1 MVLWTS
7 LCLCSGA
14 SYHLARGGSST
25 IYRGAG
31 LGVSEDS
38 LGPAVLHGAATD
50 ATSSAR
56 LDGRA
61 GAAMGIPA
69 PATRVACVLCDRE
82 K

>member
-25 IYRGAG
+25 IYRSAG

-38 LGPAVLHGAATD
+38 LGPARAATD

-61 GAAMGIPA
+61 GAAP
-69 PATRVACVLCDRE
+69 
-82 K
+82 